1 MLGTSLIEDLNRLA
15 CSAEQDRYAS
25 EPPRARDALDR
36 LRWID
41 TSQIDRFGRDGWL
54 GRDEIDLIERF
65 LSFARDRLCAI
76 PDDVDALAWTR
87 GDPGWQ
93 VVRERATELLEG
105 LDGFVDIGVP
115 GWKGRVAR

>member
-15 CSAEQDRYAS
+15 CSEDQDRYAS

-41 TSQIDRFGRDGWL
+41 TSLIDRYRRDSWL
-54 GRDEIDLIERF
+54 ARHEIDLIERF
-65 LSFARDRLCAI
+65 LSFARERLCAI
-76 PDDVDALAWTR
+76 PEDTDPVEWTR

-93 VVRERATELLEG
+93 AVRERANELLEG
-105 LDGFVDIGVP
+105 LEGFVNIGVP
-115 GWKGRVAR
+115 GWKRS

>member
-15 CSAEQDRYAS
+15 CSEEQDRYAS

-41 TSQIDRFGRDGWL
+41 TSLIDRYLRDDWL
-54 GRDEIDLIERF
+54 SRHEVDLIERF
-65 LSFARDRLCAI
+65 LSFARERLQAI
-76 PDDVDALAWTR
+76 PEDTDPVEWTR

-93 VVRERATELLEG
+93 AVRERANELLEG
-105 LDGFVDIGVP
+105 LEGFVDIGVS
-115 GWKGRVAR
+115 GWKRS